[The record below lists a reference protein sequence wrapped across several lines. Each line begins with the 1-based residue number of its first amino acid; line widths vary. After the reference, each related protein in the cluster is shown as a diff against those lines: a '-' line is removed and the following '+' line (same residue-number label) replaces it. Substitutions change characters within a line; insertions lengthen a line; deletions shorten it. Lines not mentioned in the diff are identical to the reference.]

1 MSQRI
6 AELINQ
12 LPETEKQI
20 LVLLFHEKLNSQEI
34 ALVLGITIYEVIRL
48 YSKAVIHLRINLR
61 KLS

>member
-1 MSQRI
+1 MNQRI

-34 ALVLGITIYEVIRL
+34 ALVLGIMIYEVIRL

-61 KLS
+61 NPK